1 MCANNK
7 QLLLVVCALPW
18 SSTFS
23 QETDN
28 HYIALIQGGTYWM
41 GTDASSVS
49 GLKDR
54 YDVSFPGVFENEV
67 PSREVTISSFR
78 IDRFEVTNS
87 RFLEF
92 LDENPAWRKDQVA
105 DGQHNGQY
113 LVHWSDDGYPAG
125 EANYPVVN
133 ITWSAAQAF
142 CRWRDGRL
150 PTEAEWEYVARAG
163 DSREFP
169 WGDDLPSPDVAN
181 YSASPHGRAINVG
194 TYPPNEFGVYDLA
207 GNVWEF
213 LYDEW
218 NPRYTGDPQSDPIAG
233 GLLARHAEGS
243 VSGRRAVRGA
253 SFGGSVVNV
262 RTRWRDSHVA
272 TNAIEFVGFRCA
284 YPVPD

>member
-1 MCANNK
+1 MFPIASA
-7 QLLLVVCALPW
+7 LLWTSA
-18 SSTFS
+18 FS

-28 HYIALIQGGTYWM
+28 HDIALIKGGAYWM
-41 GTDASSVS
+41 GTDAGTMSA
-49 GLKDR
+49 LKNR
-54 YDVSFPGVFENEV
+54 YGVDFPGVFENEV
-67 PSREVTISSFR
+67 PAREVTISRFR

-87 RFLEF
+87 RFFEF
-92 LDENPAWRKDQVA
+92 TAGNPAWRKDQIA
-105 DGQHNGQY
+105 DSQHNGQY
-113 LVHWSDDGYPAG
+113 LAHWSDGRYAAG

-150 PTEAEWEYVARAG
+150 PTEAQWEYVARAG

-169 WGDDLPSPDVAN
+169 WGNGLPSPDVAN

-218 NPRYTGDPQSDPIAG
+218 EPGYSSEPQSDPIVG
-233 GLLARHAEGS
+233 GLLARHEEGS
-243 VSGRRAVRGA
+243 VRGRRAVRGA

-272 TNAIEFVGFRCA
+272 TNATEFVGFRCA
-284 YPVPD
+284 YANPD